1 MNKKVLFFGP
11 YPNPIH
17 GQSISFKETYDNFNA
32 DKILFDTSVF
42 GDKKFLNSIY
52 SILRLPYIFLFK
64 KFEVIYFTC
73 SRTIFG
79 AIKDILLLSLSII
92 FKKKII
98 CHLHGCDFID
108 LFNKNCIINF
118 IIKKL
123 YVKIDKFIVLTEK
136 MKDQFN
142 FIAQDKIEVIENC
155 YSFEYENLKINFNN
169 KKNQILFLSNI
180 MFSKGIFDL
189 LDISDKLLRLNSDLK
204 IKIAGKFISDYNL
217 NAEMTKKLFFKKK
230 NILKNNH
237 VDRIFYLGS
246 IHGDE
251 KIRLLSESKIFVL
264 PTFHKSEAFPISI
277 IEAMKFGNAVKY
289 YLSDIISNMN
299 GFIIEK

>member
-1 MNKKVLFFGP
+1 
-11 YPNPIH
+11 
-17 GQSISFKETYDNFNA
+17 
-32 DKILFDTSVF
+32 
-42 GDKKFLNSIY
+42 
-52 SILRLPYIFLFK
+52 
-64 KFEVIYFTC
+64 
-73 SRTIFG
+73 
-79 AIKDILLLSLSII
+79 
-92 FKKKII
+92 
-98 CHLHGCDFID
+98 
-108 LFNKNCIINF
+108 
-118 IIKKL
+118 
-123 YVKIDKFIVLTEK
+123 

-217 NAEMTKKLFFKKK
+217 NAEMTKKLFFKKY

-246 IHGDE
+246 ITEMKKLDYLV
-251 KIRLLSESKIFVL
+251 KAKFLFYQL
-264 PTFHKSEAFPISI
+264 FHKSEAFPISI
-277 IEAMKFGNAVKY
+277 IEAMKFGNAVVTTDHN

-299 GFIIEK
+299 GFIIEKNNPEVLYNSIQKLLNAKSKLRTIQEYNVSVSEIKYSPLVYNQKIKNLFDNLYD